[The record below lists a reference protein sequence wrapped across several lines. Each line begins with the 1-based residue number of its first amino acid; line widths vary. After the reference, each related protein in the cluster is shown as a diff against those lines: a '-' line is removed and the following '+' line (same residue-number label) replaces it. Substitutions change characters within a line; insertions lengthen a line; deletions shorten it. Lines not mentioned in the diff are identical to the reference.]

1 MRVSL
6 ISLHF
11 LQERLVADAR
21 DLLPAPA
28 EFKDNGPMI
37 ILAGLVLG
45 VLIGTV
51 TAKRRGGKALDIMQY
66 GAGYGI
72 AFCLVGVFLTIVL
85 ERSL

>member
-1 MRVSL
+1 MV
-6 ISLHF
+6 
-11 LQERLVADAR
+11 
-21 DLLPAPA
+21 
-28 EFKDNGPMI
+28 

-51 TAKRRGGKALDIMQY
+51 TAKRRGGKTLDILQY

-85 ERSL
+85 DRSL